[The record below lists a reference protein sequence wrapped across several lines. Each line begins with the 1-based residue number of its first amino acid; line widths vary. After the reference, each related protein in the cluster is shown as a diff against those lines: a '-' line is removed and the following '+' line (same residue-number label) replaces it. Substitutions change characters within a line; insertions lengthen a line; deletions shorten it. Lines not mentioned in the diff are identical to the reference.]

1 MTEKDIKAMH
11 DVCDI
16 LRDFECLDD
25 EMNLTAWTA
34 MVELGKFLNL
44 VVKSTPSEE

>member
-16 LRDFECLDD
+16 LHDFDCADD
-25 EMNLTAWTA
+25 ETNLTAWLA
-34 MVELGKFLNL
+34 MVKLRKFLNL
-44 VVKSTPSEE
+44 VVKNTPSEE